1 MRHSQIFG
9 LSIFFGAAI
18 IVALL
23 ADQATPSSRFSMG
36 GAVGVAIAIMII
48 AFPLDLSYREPPR
61 RKREVHVVMVDR
73 IEEVKLW

>member
-9 LSIFFGAAI
+9 LSIFFGAI

-23 ADQATPSSRFSMG
+23 AEGDTFLALFMG

-48 AFPLDLSYREPPR
+48 AFPSDLSYRDPPR
-61 RKREVHVVMVDR
+61 AKREVHVVMVDR
-73 IEEVKLW
+73 TKK